1 MLQLLSYCP
10 ELRGWLVG
18 KSRGRI
24 ELVYASVLMLL
35 FSLKLKLPLKTGW
48 GVFLITFFF
57 YICFFKM
64 LQKKL
69 II

>member
-57 YICFFKM
+57 TFVFLKCYRKN
-64 LQKKL
+64 L
-69 II
+69 